1 MMKRI
6 LKLFAVLWLIVGCS
20 AFQST
25 TQKLAGKYVCVGDG
39 HKLTIILESPNG
51 KDNTSGNASGE
62 LDDDKTYY
70 GTYKVYE
77 GKEMVLVKLDNHTIA
92 GATMKFHY
100 DLDSKTLTFVSRS
113 GKIGSAV
120 FNKK

>member
-25 TQKLAGKYVCVGDG
+25 TQKLAGKYVCVVDED
-39 HKLTIILESPNG
+39 KVTIILESPNS
-51 KDNTSGNASGE
+51 KDASYE
-62 LDDDKTYY
+62 DDDHSYY

-77 GKEMVLVKLDNHTIA
+77 GKEMVLVKLDNHTID
-92 GATMKFHY
+92 GATIKAHY
-100 DLDSKTLTFVSRS
+100 DLDSKTLTVNK
-113 GKIGSAV
+113 GIV

>member
-1 MMKRI
+1 MMKRS

-25 TQKLAGKYVCVGDG
+25 TQKLAGKYVCVVDGD
-39 HKLTIILESPNG
+39 KVTIILESPNS
-51 KDNTSGNASGE
+51 KDNTSGNASYE
-62 LDDDKTYY
+62 DDDHSYY

-77 GKEMVLVKLDNHTIA
+77 GKEMVLVKLDNHTID
-92 GATMKFHY
+92 GATIKAHY
-100 DLDSKTLTFVSRS
+100 DLDSKTLTVNK
-113 GKIGSAV
+113 GIV

>member
-20 AFQST
+20 ASQST
-25 TQKLAGKYVCVGDG
+25 TQKLAGEYVYDDDGDEY
-39 HKLTIILESPNG
+39 TITIESPDG
-51 KDNTSGNASGE
+51 KDNTSGNASYE
-62 LDDDKTYY
+62 DDKESYY

-77 GKEMVLVKLDNHTIA
+77 GTEMVVVELDDNSFSGITL
-92 GATMKFHY
+92 KFQY
-100 DLDSKTLTFVSRS
+100 DLDSKTLTAASQRIFYK
-113 GKIGSAV
+113 GTV

>member
-20 AFQST
+20 ASQST
-25 TQKLAGKYVCVGDG
+25 TQKLAGEYVYDDDGDEY
-39 HKLTIILESPNG
+39 TITIESPDG
-51 KDNTSGNASGE
+51 KDNTSGNASYE
-62 LDDDKTYY
+62 DDDHSYY

-77 GKEMVLVKLDNHTIA
+77 GKEMVLVKLDNHTID
-92 GATMKFHY
+92 GATIKAHY
-100 DLDSKTLTFVSRS
+100 DLDSNTLTVNK
-113 GKIGSAV
+113 GIV